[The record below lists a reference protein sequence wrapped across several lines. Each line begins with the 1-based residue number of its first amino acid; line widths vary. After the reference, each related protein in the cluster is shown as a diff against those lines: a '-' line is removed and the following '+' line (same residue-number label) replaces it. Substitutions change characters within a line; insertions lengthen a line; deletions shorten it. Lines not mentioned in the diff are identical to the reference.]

1 MIISLKS
8 VKNQEKVN
16 NVKRDIV
23 KLDKF
28 LIFLDKM
35 AEIKKKKN
43 S

>member
-1 MIISLKS
+1 MVISLKS

-16 NVKRDIV
+16 NVKRDIA

-28 LIFLDKM
+28 LIFLNKM
-35 AEIKKKKN
+35 AKLKKKKN